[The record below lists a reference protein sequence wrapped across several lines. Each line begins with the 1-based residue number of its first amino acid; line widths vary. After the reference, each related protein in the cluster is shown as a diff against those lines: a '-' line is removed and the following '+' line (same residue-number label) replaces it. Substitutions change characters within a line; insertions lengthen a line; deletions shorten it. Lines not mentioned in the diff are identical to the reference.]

1 MTKHAYTNH
10 RYSAL
15 IHPLPQ
21 SPEIR
26 WGSSFIL
33 LSIFMSVISFEW
45 SVRCIC
51 NIDSKNLSFQRENNE
66 FLSYFFQVVSL
77 NPSIRW
83 CRVLLIVA
91 VWPKKSQK
99 SGTEKKTTHIIN
111 SIYCLYL
118 PNEGAVWKCIVG
130 IHINLITIFCHCL
143 RTNL

>member
-26 WGSSFIL
+26 WDSSFIL
-33 LSIFMSVISFEW
+33 LSIFLSVISFEW

-51 NIDSKNLSFQRENNE
+51 NIDSKNLSFQREKNE

-77 NPSIRW
+77 NSSIRWW

-91 VWPKKSQK
+91 VSQKSQK
-99 SGTEKKTTHIIN
+99 SGTEKKTTHLIN

-118 PNEGAVWKCIVG
+118 LMRGLFGNALLGYI
-130 IHINLITIFCHCL
+130 LT
-143 RTNL
+143 